1 MDNETENREQAVN
14 AILETTTDSRVLAEK
29 LFIARRE
36 LTFMRQAL
44 KFQEHLLKGKRID
57 GERKLYKIL
66 MESRN
71 KHKG

>member
-1 MDNETENREQAVN
+1 
-14 AILETTTDSRVLAEK
+14 VLAEK

-44 KFQEHLLKGKRID
+44 KYQEHLLKGQRID

-71 KHKG
+71 KHKDNI